1 MGGLLAVP
9 KIKFQ
14 AVVALQIL
22 PDVRLVQ
29 VLAGVLTTQIWRF
42 FCNTVCVCNFEL
54 KGSVSRDV
62 RGVKSGINREVF
74 L

>member
-42 FCNTVCVCNFEL
+42 FL
-54 KGSVSRDV
+54 
-62 RGVKSGINREVF
+62 
-74 L
+74 